1 MASKRQKT
9 APTKTV
15 IVLGT
20 LGIGKSTL
28 LNRVAGGEPFE
39 TYNGSESCTQIPSSF
54 TFEKDGHKVR
64 VVDTPG
70 TNDTQM
76 PAPIWIAAFRKWAE

>member
-1 MASKRQKT
+1 MESLKT
-9 APTKTV
+9 TKTV

-20 LGIGKSTL
+20 LGVGKSTL
-28 LNRVAGGEPFE
+28 MNRVAGGEQFE
-39 TYNGSESCTQIPSSF
+39 TSDGADGCTQVPSSY

-70 TNDTQM
+70 TNDPRM
-76 PAPIWIAAFRKWAE
+76 PAAIWIAAFRKWAE